1 MNFNFGRVGR
11 HRFQVQSR
19 AATDTLDG
27 GTYNL
32 CNVAYILDVGG
43 DDYQTSFGV
52 AVRQDEVTKESEAKQ
67 DTADEEELKT
77 KVAAKAAAKAAVSQ
91 TSDKSD

>member
-11 HRFQVQSR
+11 HRFQLQSR
-19 AATDTLDG
+19 TATDTADN

-32 CNVAYILDVGG
+32 CNVAYISDVGG

-52 AVRQDEVTKESEAKQ
+52 AVRQDEVTKESLAKQ
-67 DTADEEELKT
+67 DAADEEELKT
-77 KVAAKAAAKAAVSQ
+77 KVAAKAAAKASVEKA
-91 TSDKSD
+91 TDKSD